1 MPDLTQ
7 LDAFEIARRVRARDL
22 TAVAV
27 TEAFVARAKATE
39 SKVGAFLQLNERA
52 LEQAATVDAALKAGR
67 DPGLLAGVPVAIKD
81 NIHVA
86 GMRTT
91 CASRMLGDFT
101 APSDATVT
109 QRLRDAGA
117 VFIGK
122 TNLDEFAMGSSCENS
137 ALGVTRN
144 PWNLA
149 CVPGGS
155 SGGSAAT
162 VAARSSLISLGSD
175 TGGSIRL
182 PAAFC
187 GNVGLKPS
195 YGRVSR
201 NGLVAFASSLDQ
213 VGPFATTV
221 RDAALALRVLAGR
234 DERDSTTTSREVSDY
249 TAALRNDLKGLRVG
263 VVRSYLDEIPN
274 REVADACNAAIERMQ
289 QLGASIV
296 DVTLPHADYGIAVY
310 YVVASAEASSNL
322 ARFDGVRYGHRA
334 ETANGIE
341 GYFKSRGQ
349 GFGPEVKRRIM
360 LGTYALSAGHWEEF
374 YGRAAKVRTLIAR
387 DFAAAYEKCDLI
399 VGPCAPFPAFKAGEK
414 SDPLS
419 MYLCDVFTI
428 PASLAGICALSLPVG
443 FDKGGM
449 PIGLHVQSPAY
460 TESTLL
466 GASHALEQA
475 LKPATSRAPVLA

>member
-7 LDAFEIARRVRARDL
+7 LDAFEIAHRVRAGDL

-39 SKVGAFLQLNERA
+39 PKVGAFLQLNSSA
-52 LEQAATVDAALKAGR
+52 LEQAAAVDASRAAGR

-109 QRLRDAGA
+109 QRLREAGA
-117 VFIGK
+117 VFVGK

-234 DERDSTTTSREVSDY
+234 DERDSTTTGREVPDY
-249 TAALRNDLKGLRVG
+249 VSALRTDLKGLRVG

-274 REVADACNAAIERMQ
+274 REVADACKAAIERMQ
-289 QLGASIV
+289 QLGAAIV

-334 ETANGIE
+334 ESANGIE
-341 GYFKSRGQ
+341 SYFKSRGQ

-443 FDKGGM
+443 FDQGGM

-460 TESTLL
+460 TENTLL

-475 LKPATSRAPVLA
+475 LKPATSRAPALA